1 VKIIFSGLFVFLF
14 FSLSAQRFGNRSFHE
29 KKWALF
35 HPFAALKTKKIYK
48 QCRVFY
54 LEVKK
59 ANVLDTFE
67 SGGKLDAFRHVFF
80 MAAFSQKIKA
90 KKVRKLGE
98 AHEKGNYI
106 HFKKGIKEEGEIPD
120 SLATV
125 MDLYNNETGIRIG
138 VENKKIDLPLLKE
151 RVLDEMRS
159 GKALYFKRNTKGEYL
174 QCNDKV
180 IRLED
185 YEKKWFIPKCLIDT
199 SR

>member
-1 VKIIFSGLFVFLF
+1 LSSQSFV
-14 FSLSAQRFGNRSFHE
+14 SRSFHE

-35 HPFAALKTKKIYK
+35 HPFAALKIKKLYK
-48 QCRVFY
+48 SCRVYY

-80 MAAFSQKIKA
+80 MAGFSQKIKA
-90 KKVRKLGE
+90 KKVRKLGV

-120 SLATV
+120 SLSTV

-138 VENKKIDLPLLKE
+138 VENKGLDLASLKE
-151 RVLDEMRS
+151 KVLEEMKL
-159 GKALYFKRNTKGEYL
+159 GKVLYFRRNRNGDYL
-174 QCNDKV
+174 DCDGNL
-180 IRLED
+180 IRLDD
-185 YEKKWFIPKCLIDT
+185 YQKKWFIPKCMIDT
-199 SR
+199 GK